1 MLPGFAV
8 YIAAL
13 IGVLGVLGYIRDTL
27 RGNTFPHRITWFLWA
42 LIPLV
47 TLVVQRRAHVGVQAV
62 MTLSYFVTPMAVL
75 VVSFV
80 ARRGSWTITVFDW
93 ACGGVCLTA
102 IAVYAA
108 TLRGD
113 LAIGL
118 LLTAELFAALPTVRK
133 SWKAPETE
141 TWTVFFAGLVGSI
154 LTLLTVTHWTFP
166 TYALSS
172 WITLQSATVVV
183 LVRGRLGPR
192 LSGALT
198 ARSQR

>member
-93 ACGGVCLTA
+93 ACGGVCLIA

-172 WITLQSATVVV
+172 WITLQSATEVV

>member
-1 MLPGFAV
+1 VLPGFAV

-93 ACGGVCLTA
+93 ACGGVCLIA

-118 LLTAELFAALPTVRK
+118 LLRAELFAALPTVRK

-172 WITLQSATVVV
+172 WITLQSATEVV